1 MGIKP
6 VGIDNATGGFTNSR
20 LLSWLAATFASKA
33 HTHVIGDLPVAASG
47 VSDATKLVRSDD
59 SRLSGGSV
67 SDATTTTKGVLQ
79 LAGDLGGT
87 ATAPTVPGLAGKV
100 SASLV
105 DAKGDLLVASGNDTL
120 ARVGVGS
127 NGQVLTAD
135 SGSSAGVKWAA
146 AGGGSSDLT
155 GTGFPEGVVTAAV
168 GTVYIDTAATCG
180 AIRWIKASGSGNTG
194 WRVLFGDT
202 GWRNV
207 TGVLS
212 GWPAGMTGSF
222 YMRRR
227 EDRVYLSM
235 NLDLSGVASGFG
247 DFTVTGVPW
256 AKSDPGTLYPHTLAP
271 VIRQDSPVGDG
282 RISWAG
288 SDIRFIGLGQ
298 AAGYLLP
305 TSTCYLTAD
314 PWPST
319 LPGTPA

>member
-1 MGIKP
+1 MGKYDDLSE
-6 VGIDNATGGFTNSR
+6 GIIEGAQGHLAWSERAAAIVADIDTR
-20 LLSWLAATFASKA
+20 L
-33 HTHVIGDLPVAASG
+33 
-47 VSDATKLVRSDD
+47 DAVTPPT
-59 SRLSGGSV
+59 SGGIGLDSPEFTGTPK
-67 SDATTTTKGVLQ
+67 APT
-79 LAGDLGGT
+79 AAPGT
-87 ATAPTVPGLAGKV
+87 ATTQIAT
-100 SASLV
+100 
-105 DAKGDLLVASGNDTL
+105 
-120 ARVGVGS
+120 
-127 NGQVLTAD
+127 TAF
-135 SGSSAGVKWAA
+135 VAA
-146 AGGGSSDLT
+146 AVGAGSGGGGDLT
-155 GTGFPEGVVTAAV
+155 GTGSPEGAVTAPP
-168 GTVYIDTAATCG
+168 GTYYTDTAGTCG
-180 AIRWIKASGSGNTG
+180 AWRWLKTSGTGSTG

-222 YMRRR
+222 YMRCR

-256 AKSDPGTLYPHTLAP
+256 AKSDPGTLYPHTLAS
-271 VIRQDSPVGDG
+271 VVRQDSPVGDG

-288 SDIRFIGLGQ
+288 SDIRFIGFGQ

-305 TSTCYLTAD
+305 TSTCYLTSD